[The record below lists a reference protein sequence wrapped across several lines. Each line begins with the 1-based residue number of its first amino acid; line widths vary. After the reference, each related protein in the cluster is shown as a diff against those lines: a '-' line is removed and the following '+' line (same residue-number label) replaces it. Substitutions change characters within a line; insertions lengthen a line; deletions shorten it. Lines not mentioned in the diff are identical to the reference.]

1 MIILL
6 LIFAFM
12 VYIQVPSLLKNKYWK
27 ELITFSAFFI
37 AAFILSI
44 LYVMDINIPS
54 PIKGVKYII
63 EDVFKIKY

>member
-6 LIFAFM
+6 LIFASM
-12 VYIQVPSLLKNKYWK
+12 AYIQVPGLVKNKYWK
-27 ELITFSAFFI
+27 ELIAFSAFFV
-37 AAFILSI
+37 ASFVLSI

-63 EDVFKIKY
+63 EDVFNIKY